1 MAGSLWVREIRRGRI
16 RRDLVVP
23 CPERDFEEALREAC
37 RALDVGMPIVTDKHA
52 RDFAAFSQARF
63 LPEHFMESIS
73 FDRLEAEYF
82 DTEANHARPPRED

>member
-1 MAGSLWVREIRRGRI
+1 MAGNLWVREVRKGKI

-23 CPERDFEEALREAC
+23 CPERNLEEALRAAC
-37 RALDVGMPIVTDKHA
+37 RELDLAVPIVTDKHE

-63 LPEHFMESIS
+63 LPEHFLESVA

-82 DTEANHARPPRED
+82 EPEERHARPPRED